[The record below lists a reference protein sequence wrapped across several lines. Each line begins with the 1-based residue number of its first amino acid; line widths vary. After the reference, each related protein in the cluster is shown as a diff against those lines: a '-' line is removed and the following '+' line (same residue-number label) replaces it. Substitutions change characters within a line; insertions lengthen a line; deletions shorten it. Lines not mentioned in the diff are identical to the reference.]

1 MFVLFKKVDTIVVCS
16 SSDILRES
24 VIQAAGPFVRDA
36 YEQRKNLKIEHQSFA
51 VQCSNLPCKQILFLP
66 WTPRGQQHVFNEFT
80 IKKFMSEAIAYVL
93 SQNYTSIAFPAIGC
107 GQFGLNVDFIAETMI
122 NHVKIEGYPLNIKF
136 IIHPKS
142 NDVFNAF
149 RKATGKK

>member
-1 MFVLFKKVDTIVVCS
+1 M
-16 SSDILRES
+16 SD
-24 VIQAAGPFVRDA
+24 
-36 YEQRKNLKIEHQSFA
+36 
-51 VQCSNLPCKQILFLP
+51 
-66 WTPRGQQHVFNEFT
+66 
-80 IKKFMSEAIAYVL
+80 AIAYVL
-93 SQNYTSIAFPAIGC
+93 SQNHKSIAFPTIGC

-149 RKATGKK
+149 RNANGKK